1 MDRLDTTDAVGRFP
15 DRLKMAIGEKSAR
28 SFALQCGLSPTV
40 MHQYLSGKSEPTRQA
55 LIAMANT
62 AEVNPGWLLTGD
74 GPMKKLKGSV
84 LIDQVLYDGV
94 IVAVEEYLTEEG
106 LSLPSAK
113 KIETYHFLYDLFKDT
128 TGINKEQLVKTLRL
142 VA

>member
-1 MDRLDTTDAVGRFP
+1 MKSKDEDCFP

-55 LIAMANT
+55 LIAIANT

-74 GPMKKLKGSV
+74 GPMKKLKDSV
-84 LIDQVLYDGV
+84 LIDRNLYDGD
-94 IVAVEEYLTEEG
+94 IEAVEEYLTEEG
-106 LSLPSAK
+106 SPLPASK
-113 KIETYHFLYDLFKDT
+113 KFMVYHYLYELFEETRYIDE
-128 TGINKEQLVKTLRL
+128 EQLLKTLRL
-142 VA
+142 VG